1 MKNVWRSVVMFAF
14 IVLLMPCACAQELFQ
29 VSDDRVSARLSAEDG
44 FEIILDLPVLECGF
58 DTPVSKMTAGKYHAD
73 INKLEQVWNTYT
85 SLNGAAELSEPQVFV
100 DQDGKVTTQYVYSDR
115 ATQMV
120 FQIVGIRPPY
130 RRQEELPM
138 NAD

>member
-1 MKNVWRSVVMFAF
+1 MFAF

-44 FEIILDLPVLECGF
+44 FEIILDLPVPECGF